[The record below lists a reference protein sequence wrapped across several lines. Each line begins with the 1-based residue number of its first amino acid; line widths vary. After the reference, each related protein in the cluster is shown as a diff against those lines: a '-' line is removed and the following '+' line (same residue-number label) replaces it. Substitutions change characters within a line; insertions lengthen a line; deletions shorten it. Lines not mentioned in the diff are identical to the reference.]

1 MTTNF
6 PTRKP
11 GWRAVLASV
20 LAAFW
25 LTACGG
31 GDSAPATTA
40 LGTSS
45 SSSSSSSGQAAAQLP
60 VAARTPTTAPAQTL
74 TPAQGQAQGP
84 ATAPGS
90 AEFRVNTTVLGI
102 DQNSNIVRLK
112 SGGHVVA
119 WISDTERFPGVVV
132 PPSAQGV
139 CTQRYGVD
147 GQALGQETCIAP
159 DAVFMNK
166 PALAALEDGGYLLVW
181 PVRQANG
188 GGDDHNLLAQRFDA
202 DGVAVR
208 AVQQINSITL
218 SSKLFSSVAAAGLAD
233 GGYVVTWRAPR
244 AADTSLDIYARRFD
258 AQGVACPCGAEK
270 RVNTFTDSLDLAFRT
285 TAVAALADGG
295 YLVTWDSS
303 GPSGFAGSAIYAQR
317 YGANNSPIGSLILI
331 TPDAFGDQ
339 LGASFPAVAGLA
351 GGGYAVTYVLA
362 QRETDPVIAVQSF
375 RADGSALAAPSL
387 VNPVLGPRLSCTR
400 QGSFFPCP
408 RHVASPAV
416 AALDDGGFVVAWS
429 EGSSPGPIPAIFVSE
444 SQARLYGADGAPA
457 GAPGRVAASGVRPA
471 VSATSLGG
479 FIVVFSQVR
488 FGGSSNDEIFAR
500 YFDAQAFRGSSVP

>member
-6 PTRKP
+6 PLRKP
-11 GWRAVLASV
+11 GWRAALASV

-31 GDSAPATTA
+31 GDSAPVATA
-40 LGTSS
+40 LAT
-45 SSSSSSSGQAAAQLP
+45 SSSSGQAAAQLP
-60 VAARTPTTAPAQTL
+60 VAGQAPTAVPAQMIA
-74 TPAQGQAQGP
+74 PAQGQVQEP
-84 ATAPGS
+84 ATAPGG
-90 AEFRVNTTVLGI
+90 AEFRVNTTMLGI
-102 DQNSNIVRLK
+102 DQNSSIARLK

-119 WISDTERFPGVVV
+119 WISNTELFPGVVV
-132 PPSAQGV
+132 PPSARGV

-159 DAVFMNK
+159 DAVFVNK

-188 GGDDHNLLAQRFDA
+188 GGEDHNLLAQRFDA
-202 DGVAVR
+202 NGIAVR

-244 AADTSLDIYARRFD
+244 TADTSLDIYARRFD

-270 RVNTFTDSLDLAFRT
+270 RVNTFTDLLDLAFRT

-303 GPSGFAGSAIYAQR
+303 GPSGLAGSAIYTQR
-317 YGANNSPIGSLILI
+317 YGANNSPIGSPTLI

-339 LGASFPAVAGLA
+339 LGASFPAVSGLA

-362 QRETDPVIAVQSF
+362 LRETDPVIAVQSF
-375 RADGSALAAPSL
+375 HADGSALAAPSL
-387 VNPVLGPRLSCTR
+387 VNPVLGPRPTCTR
-400 QGSFFPCP
+400 QGRFFPCP
-408 RHVASPAV
+408 RPVASPAV

-429 EGSSPGPIPAIFVSE
+429 EGSSPGPTPAIFVSE
-444 SQARLYGADGAPA
+444 SQARRYGADGAPA

-479 FIVVFSQVR
+479 FVVVFSQVR
-488 FGGSSNDEIFAR
+488 FGGSSNDGIFAR
-500 YFDAQAFRGSSVP
+500 YFDAQAFRGSAAP

>member
-1 MTTNF
+1 M
-6 PTRKP
+6 RKP
-11 GWRAVLASV
+11 GWRAALAGV
-20 LAAFW
+20 LAAFL

-40 LGTSS
+40 LAT
-45 SSSSSSSGQAAAQLP
+45 SSSSGQAAAQLP
-60 VAARTPTTAPAQTL
+60 VAAQIPTVAPAQMPAT
-74 TPAQGQAQGP
+74 AQGQVQEL

-90 AEFRVNTTVLGI
+90 TAFRVNTTVLGI
-102 DQNSNIVRLK
+102 DQNSSIARLK

-119 WISDTERFPGVVV
+119 WISNTDLFSGVVV
-132 PPSAQGV
+132 PPSARGV

-202 DGVAVR
+202 NGVAVR
-208 AVQQINSITL
+208 VVQQINTITL
-218 SSKLFSSVAAAGLAD
+218 SSKLFPTSVAAAGLAD

-244 AADTSLDIYARRFD
+244 TADTSVDIYARRFD
-258 AQGVACPCGAEK
+258 AEGVACPCGAEK
-270 RVNTFTDSLDLAFRT
+270 RVNTFTDTLNLAFRT
-285 TAVAALADGG
+285 PAVAALADGG

-303 GPSGFAGSAIYAQR
+303 GPSGFAGSAIYTQR
-317 YGANNSPIGSLILI
+317 YGANNSPIGSHTLI

-339 LGASFPAVAGLA
+339 LGASFPAVSGLA
-351 GGGYAVTYVLA
+351 SGGYAVAYVLA
-362 QRETDPVIAVQSF
+362 RRETIPVIAVQSF

-387 VNPVLGPRLSCTR
+387 VNPVLGPRPTCTR

-408 RHVASPAV
+408 RPVESPAV
-416 AALDDGGFVVAWS
+416 AALDDGGFVIAWS
-429 EGSSPGPIPAIFVSE
+429 EGSSPGPVPALFVTE
-444 SQARLYGADGAPA
+444 SQARRYGADGAPA
-457 GAPGRVAASGVRPA
+457 GAPGRVAASGVRPD
-471 VSATSLGG
+471 VSGTSLGG
-479 FIVVFSQVR
+479 FVLVFSQVR
-488 FGGSSNDEIFAR
+488 LGGGSNDGIYAR
-500 YFDAQAFRGSSVP
+500 YFDAQAFRDSAAP